1 MARTDRSRIEV
12 FPVEGGFAL
21 RRFDKYGRRAWAPEK
36 VFTRRNNTRRE
47 ALRLRR
53 DKQLGDIPIISVDV
67 VRA

>member
-36 VFTRRNNTRRE
+36 VFTRRNNT
-47 ALRLRR
+47 LRLRR